1 MTSETD
7 RPERPGDGA
16 GGTVGDGGD
25 RAACDIAT
33 AAVAELDGRGT
44 VVSWTRAAER
54 LLGYPADEVL
64 GRGAVELL
72 AVAGDA
78 ARVAA
83 VARWCRA
90 GDGWSGSVAVRHRD
104 GRAVQLAVQVSRVVG
119 TADAGTAGGGRAG
132 ARTAGAGT
140 ADDGD
145 GKGRRDGGPPGRSP
159 GELRAGVVAGGERWA
174 VLALEEWRVPGG
186 GVNQLMLEPFLAQAP
201 VGMAVLDTELR
212 YVWVNDVLERL
223 IPLERRLGRTV
234 GEVLPP
240 EEAAAFEER
249 MTRVLATGRPVMDY
263 EFRSPTYADP
273 TQERAYSASFFRLAG
288 PQRRKVGIWYM
299 VIDVTERWRAQE
311 RLALLNDASARIGS
325 TLDVTRTA
333 QELADVA
340 VPALADF
347 AAVDLL
353 DSVLRGEEPVP
364 GPVDSTPT
372 MRRSGQRSVRA
383 GCPEAGPAV
392 GEAVQRA
399 PSSAVARCLLSGE
412 PVVEAR
418 LAAGSPWVT
427 EDPQRADVV
436 REFGFRSMMVA
447 PVRARGIT
455 LGAATFVRSRRLGP
469 FAADDVR
476 LAEEL
481 VARAAV
487 CIDNAR
493 RFTRERTAAR
503 MMQRSLLPHAL
514 AGGAAL
520 DVASWYYPADAPSG
534 VGGDWFDVIPL
545 SGARV
550 ALVVGDVVGHGID
563 AAATM
568 GRLRTAVRTLANL
581 DLPPDELL
589 ARLDDL
595 VIGLMETRRDGGPAA
610 GDDATPA
617 TPMGFM
623 GATCLYAVYDPV
635 SRRCT
640 MARAG
645 HLPPAVVAPDG
656 TVAFPDLPAGP
667 PLGLGALPFESA
679 ELELAEGSLLA
690 LFTNGLLENG
700 DRDIGVGMSRL
711 SRALAVPGAALEEIG
726 RNVVAAL
733 LTGPPS
739 DDAAL
744 LLARTRALGTGQV
757 ASWDLA
763 TDPAWVGRARALAGR
778 QLSAWGM
785 EPLVFTT
792 ELVVSELVTNA
803 IRHGSGPIT
812 LRLIRQ
818 DAALICEVSDTAS
831 TAPHLRHARTTDEGG
846 RGLLI
851 VAQLTRR
858 WGTRYT
864 ANGKIIWAEQGHR
877 DALKDAAAVV
887 V

>member
-1 MTSETD
+1 MTSENA
-7 RPERPGDGA
+7 PPGGS
-16 GGTVGDGGD
+16 G
-25 RAACDIAT
+25 RACDIAK
-33 AAVAELDGRGT
+33 AATAELDAQGR

-54 LLGYPADEVL
+54 LLGYRAEEVL
-64 GRGAVELL
+64 GRPATQLL
-72 AVAGDA
+72 ALPGDVARA
-78 ARVAA
+78 AA

-90 GDGWSGSVAVRHRD
+90 GDGWGGSVAVRHRD
-104 GRAVQLAVQVSRVVG
+104 GRDVQLAMQV
-119 TADAGTAGGGRAG
+119 TAVLDG
-132 ARTAGAGT
+132 ADGA
-140 ADDGD
+140 
-145 GKGRRDGGPPGRSP
+145 
-159 GELRAGVVAGGERWA
+159 ERWS
-174 VLALEEWRVPGG
+174 VLALEEWRLPGG
-186 GVNQLMLEPFLAQAP
+186 GVNQLMLEPFLARAP
-201 VGMAVLDTELR
+201 VGMAVLDTDLR

-234 GEVLPP
+234 DEVLPP
-240 EEAAAFEER
+240 LEAEAFDTR
-249 MTRVLATGRPVMDY
+249 MRRVLRTGAPVMDY

-273 TQERAYSASFFRLAG
+273 NQERAYSASFFGLTA
-288 PQRRKVGIWYM
+288 PQGGRIGIWYM

-347 AAVDLL
+347 VAVDLL

-372 MRRSGQRSVRA
+372 MRRSGQQSVNE
-383 GCPEAGPAV
+383 GCPEAGLAV
-392 GEAVQRA
+392 GEAVQRS
-399 PSSAVARCLLSGE
+399 PSSPIAHCLLAGESLVE
-412 PVVEAR
+412 PVLDFAT
-418 LAAGSPWVT
+418 STWVT
-427 EDPQRADVV
+427 EDPVRAAVI
-436 REFGFRSMMVA
+436 RRFGFRSVMVA
-447 PVRARGIT
+447 PVQARGIT
-455 LGAATFVRSRRLGP
+455 LGAASFFRTRRLGP
-469 FAADDVR
+469 FTPDDVQ

-487 CIDNAR
+487 CVDNAR

-503 MMQRSLLPHAL
+503 MMQQNLLPHEL
-514 AGGAAL
+514 SGGAAL
-520 DVASWYYPADAPSG
+520 EVASWYFPADAPSG

-550 ALVVGDVVGHGID
+550 ALVVGDVVGHGIN

-595 VIGLMETRRDGGPAA
+595 VIGLVKTHGAEPVAGSENAGVAA
-610 GDDATPA
+610 T
-617 TPMGFM
+617 FM

-635 SRRCT
+635 SRRCS

-645 HLPPAVVAPDG
+645 HLPPAIVGPDG
-656 TVAFPDLPAGP
+656 AVDLPDLPAGP
-667 PLGLGALPFESA
+667 PLGLGSLPFEA
-679 ELELAEGSLLA
+679 VELELAEGSLLA
-690 LFTNGLLENG
+690 LYTNGLIETC
-700 DRDIGVGMSRL
+700 DRDIGVGLARL
-711 SRALAVPGAALEEIG
+711 THALAVSGPVLTDIG
-726 RNVVAAL
+726 GSVVEAL

-744 LLARTRALGTGQV
+744 LLARTRALDAQQV
-757 ASWDLA
+757 ASWELS
-763 TDPAWVGRARALAGR
+763 TDPAVVGSARVLAGR
-778 QLSAWGM
+778 QLAEWGM
-785 EPLVFTT
+785 DDLLFTT

-803 IRHGSGPIT
+803 IRHGTGPIT

-818 DAALICEVSDTAS
+818 DALICEVFDAGS

-846 RGLLI
+846 RGLFI

-864 ANGKIIWAEQGHR
+864 PTGKIIWTEQEVP
-877 DALKDAAAVV
+877 AMT
-887 V
+887 

>member
-16 GGTVGDGGD
+16 GGRVGDGGD
-25 RAACDIAT
+25 RAAWDIT
-33 AAVAELDGRGT
+33 MAAVAELDARGT
-44 VVSWTRAAER
+44 VVAWTRAAER
-54 LLGYPADEVL
+54 LLGYPAGEVL
-64 GRGAVELL
+64 GHGALELL

-78 ARVAA
+78 ERAAA

-104 GRAVQLAVQVSRVVG
+104 GRAVQLAVQVSRVAG
-119 TADAGTAGGGRAG
+119 IAEAGTE
-132 ARTAGAGT
+132 GAGT
-140 ADDGD
+140 ADDGEPDD
-145 GKGRRDGGPPGRSP
+145 GAGR
-159 GELRAGVVAGGERWA
+159 GGERWA

-240 EEAAAFEER
+240 EEAAAFDER
-249 MTRVLATGRPVMDY
+249 MKRVLATGVPVMDY

-288 PQRRKVGIWYM
+288 PHRRKAGIWYM

-372 MRRSGQRSVRA
+372 MRRSGQRSVRE

-392 GEAVQRA
+392 GEVVRRA

-412 PVVEAR
+412 PVVESQ
-418 LAAGSPWVT
+418 LAAGSSWMT

-447 PVRARGIT
+447 PVRARGVT

-514 AGGAAL
+514 AGGSAL

-595 VIGLMETRRDGGPAA
+595 VIGLMETRRDGGSAA
-610 GDDATPA
+610 GEDDGTPA

-623 GATCLYAVYDPV
+623 GATCLYVVYDPV

-667 PLGLGALPFESA
+667 PLGLGALPFEPA

-690 LFTNGLLENG
+690 LYTNGLLQTG
-700 DRDIGVGMSRL
+700 DRDLGVGMSRL
-711 SRALAVPGAALEEIG
+711 SRALAAPGATLEEVG
-726 RNVVAAL
+726 RNAVAAL

-744 LLARTRALGTGQV
+744 LLARTHALGTGQV
-757 ASWDLA
+757 ASWDLP
-763 TDPAWVGRARALAGR
+763 TDPAVVARARALAGR
-778 QLSAWGM
+778 QLSVWGM
-785 EPLVFTT
+785 EPLLFTT

-803 IRHGSGPIT
+803 IRHGGGPIT

-818 DAALICEVSDTAS
+818 DAALICEVFDTGS

-858 WGTRYT
+858 WGTRFT

-887 V
+887 L